1 MTMIA
6 VTSKRSRLAIFK
18 KGSGVMNELPFTR
31 QEWFTLPLKLRQRWW
46 WETDYSMKPPSAEL
60 LEAIKAALVKTG
72 GE

>member
-1 MTMIA
+1 
-6 VTSKRSRLAIFK
+6 
-18 KGSGVMNELPFTR
+18 MNELPFTR